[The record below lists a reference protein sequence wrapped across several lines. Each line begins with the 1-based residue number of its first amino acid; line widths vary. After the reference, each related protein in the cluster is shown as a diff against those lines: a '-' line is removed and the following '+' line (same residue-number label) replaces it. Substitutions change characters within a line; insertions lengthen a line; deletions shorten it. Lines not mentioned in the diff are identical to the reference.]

1 MHQPRTLAGRWLA
14 GSIALAWHSARS
26 VVRSFGRARGFA
38 VAAVLTVALGI
49 GVNSV
54 VFSLFDRLL
63 FRPLPYPEP
72 DRLVQVH
79 TNPDDVYGYRVLPMA
94 VTLELARADHLFSG
108 IAWPVTAGRHG
119 DFERVAPV
127 RGENP
132 LLRLTGVTTNTL
144 EVLGIRP
151 VIGPG
156 FSAYPA
162 TPLDRPVLLTYDA
175 WQHWYDGSTDVLSLA
190 WTARDPEQREVHWR
204 VVGVLPDG
212 FLLPSARTATAR
224 FDGIYGVDP
233 RFDRQLSLRA
243 VGLAP
248 FARLAPGV
256 TPFVARARV
265 KAIVASRFPGLAY
278 SVPGQRRHEVRV
290 VPLQSGL
297 STVARSYVWLAI
309 VGSWTVLGATCLT
322 LALLLLTWSQSRQ
335 QDAAVRLALG
345 ASPRRLLVTTLA
357 ESMLLCGAGAAVG
370 WLIYVW
376 ARPVFLHALPLGLRD
391 YASDT
396 ADPRVMMVTSV
407 VAIVTAVAA
416 SVLPAIRTSRAAPL
430 DALRPRPDRV
440 AFNRLA
446 GAPLVLAL
454 QAGMG
459 LMLLVGAFATLPD
472 VVRTLWSPPGFD
484 ASDLYLVE
492 VPTANDETA
501 GNAREQVRRAREAVQ
516 VARTLPGVVAASLS
530 CKDPLWPGVVERQ
543 VLDRQSFAGRI
554 VPVDWDF
561 FTTLG
566 TRLVAGRTFS
576 RAEVDEQALVAV
588 VNESGARVLSPG
600 TSSEAMIGR
609 MVATEDGPRMI
620 VGVVEDFR
628 IAAGTGIPPA
638 VFVPL
643 SAPEAY
649 PQKDSAYPWVSYSL
663 VVRMAAGRLPDVTLL
678 SDELRKQPWALA
690 NWLGATRESVADR
703 LGVDFGPPRL
713 LALAFGTF
721 GGITLV
727 LAIVA
732 IYGLASFEIVRRREE
747 LTIRLAL
754 GASPRL
760 LRRRLAVVTV
770 GPVLVGV
777 LAALP
782 VSWLL
787 TWLLARSLPA
797 VQSGAPEIYA
807 SAGATMLVS
816 ALAAAWLPGWRSI
829 TMRVA
834 ELLRS
839 S

>member
-1 MHQPRTLAGRWLA
+1 
-14 GSIALAWHSARS
+14 
-26 VVRSFGRARGFA
+26 
-38 VAAVLTVALGI
+38 
-49 GVNSV
+49 
-54 VFSLFDRLL
+54 
-63 FRPLPYPEP
+63 
-72 DRLVQVH
+72 
-79 TNPDDVYGYRVLPMA
+79 
-94 VTLELARADHLFSG
+94 
-108 IAWPVTAGRHG
+108 
-119 DFERVAPV
+119 
-127 RGENP
+127 
-132 LLRLTGVTTNTL
+132 
-144 EVLGIRP
+144 
-151 VIGPG
+151 
-156 FSAYPA
+156 
-162 TPLDRPVLLTYDA
+162 
-175 WQHWYDGSTDVLSLA
+175 
-190 WTARDPEQREVHWR
+190 
-204 VVGVLPDG
+204 
-212 FLLPSARTATAR
+212 
-224 FDGIYGVDP
+224 
-233 RFDRQLSLRA
+233 
-243 VGLAP
+243 
-248 FARLAPGV
+248 
-256 TPFVARARV
+256 
-265 KAIVASRFPGLAY
+265 
-278 SVPGQRRHEVRV
+278 
-290 VPLQSGL
+290 
-297 STVARSYVWLAI
+297 
-309 VGSWTVLGATCLT
+309 
-322 LALLLLTWSQSRQ
+322 
-335 QDAAVRLALG
+335 
-345 ASPRRLLVTTLA
+345 
-357 ESMLLCGAGAAVG
+357 
-370 WLIYVW
+370 
-376 ARPVFLHALPLGLRD
+376 
-391 YASDT
+391 
-396 ADPRVMMVTSV
+396 
-407 VAIVTAVAA
+407 
-416 SVLPAIRTSRAAPL
+416 
-430 DALRPRPDRV
+430 
-440 AFNRLA
+440 
-446 GAPLVLAL
+446 
-454 QAGMG
+454 
-459 LMLLVGAFATLPD
+459 
-472 VVRTLWSPPGFD
+472 
-484 ASDLYLVE
+484 
-492 VPTANDETA
+492 
-501 GNAREQVRRAREAVQ
+501 
-516 VARTLPGVVAASLS
+516 
-530 CKDPLWPGVVERQ
+530 VVERQ

-600 TSSEAMIGR
+600 ASSEAMIGR
-609 MVATEDGPRMI
+609 MAATEDGPRTI

-732 IYGLASFEIVRRREE
+732 IYGLASFEIGRRREE
-747 LTIRLAL
+747 MTIRLAL
-754 GASPRL
+754 GASPRR

-770 GPVLVGV
+770 GPVLVGL

-797 VQSGAPEIYA
+797 VQSGDPQIYA